1 MNRFYAMISRMK
13 YIDRWGLMNNT
24 RTENI
29 SEHSLETAIL
39 AHALVNIANIRLGEN
54 LNADRAAVIG
64 MFHDAGEIITGDM
77 PTPIKYYNPS
87 IKDAYKAVEKVAEDR
102 LVSMLPDDLQDI
114 YRPVISNEDE
124 VLERYVKAADKI
136 SALIKCIEEVRMGN
150 NEFQKAKESTEQAIG
165 EIDPV
170 IGNFADSYQYS
181 DVYTG
186 ISFRAY
192 RIYGGNHADAVPY
205 SAEDT
210 VAYCQMFGTSNA
222 QEIAD
227 REDSLQTWRRR
238 PLWVTVGGR
247 TFAASLYGTPHNFS
261 DSIVKNANATLKNN
275 FVGQFC
281 VHFVN
286 SKTHDSST
294 SAAHVDYDNAKNGN
308 FGHQSAIKYAYNHS
322 ISGTK

>member
-1 MNRFYAMISRMK
+1 
-13 YIDRWGLMNNT
+13 
-24 RTENI
+24 
-29 SEHSLETAIL
+29 
-39 AHALVNIANIRLGEN
+39 
-54 LNADRAAVIG
+54 
-64 MFHDAGEIITGDM
+64 
-77 PTPIKYYNPS
+77 
-87 IKDAYKAVEKVAEDR
+87 
-102 LVSMLPDDLQDI
+102 
-114 YRPVISNEDE
+114 
-124 VLERYVKAADKI
+124 
-136 SALIKCIEEVRMGN
+136 
-150 NEFQKAKESTEQAIG
+150 
-165 EIDPV
+165 
-170 IGNFADSYQYS
+170 
-181 DVYTG
+181 
-186 ISFRAY
+186 
-192 RIYGGNHADAVPY
+192 
-205 SAEDT
+205 
-210 VAYCQMFGTSNA
+210 MFGTSNA